1 MQQRQQLRVQEVT
14 RQVQGSLQVGSGED
28 RFLASPD
35 PLDSQAIEELYV
47 FVRLEV
53 LIATASA
60 VDWISHFGEIVL
72 FISTGPS
79 SFRRHSPKF

>member
-1 MQQRQQLRVQEVT
+1 MQQRQQLRVQEAT
-14 RQVQGSLQVGSGED
+14 PQAQDSPRAGSGED
-28 RFLASPD
+28 KFLDSPD